1 MNAALLQPLQGLWVE
16 VRLWLQSR
24 RLSNLTQEQE
34 GRGNAIFAAGVVVGN
49 AITFA
54 WVADAAETPA
64 DFPRPSLVSRII

>member
-54 WVADAAETPA
+54 
-64 DFPRPSLVSRII
+64 